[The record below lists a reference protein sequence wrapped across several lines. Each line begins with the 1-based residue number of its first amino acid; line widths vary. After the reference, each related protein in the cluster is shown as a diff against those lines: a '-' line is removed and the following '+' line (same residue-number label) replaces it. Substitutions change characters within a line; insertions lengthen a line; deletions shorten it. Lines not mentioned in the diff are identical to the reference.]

1 MKKIIFAIISCTFVA
16 LPAFANDFTVE
27 QTVVLKEIEGRMA
40 AVKGDE
46 AKLAQLIKQ
55 KGCVEKAAD
64 LDGLQGCLSQFRMDP
79 LLDEVKSA
87 AHE

>member
-16 LPAFANDFTVE
+16 LPAFANDFTAE

-55 KGCVEKAAD
+55 KGCVEKTAD
-64 LDGLQGCLSQFRMDP
+64 LDGLQGCLSQFQMDP
-79 LLDEVKSA
+79 PQNEVKSA